1 MKPDILWLQDTGVL
15 KKIEGDYLK
24 VPNPRP
30 LPKLKINQSL
40 SISQLAA
47 SFILEVSGI
56 IISIL
61 IFTVEL
67 LQRKN
72 YKANGTRNQE
82 SWIAPTREITPNGNK
97 PWTMYVN
104 IIE

>member
-15 KKIEGDYLK
+15 KKTEGDYLK

-47 SFILEVSGI
+47 SFILVVSGI

-61 IFTVEL
+61 VFTMEL
-67 LQRKN
+67 LQRKKS
-72 YKANGTRNQE
+72 KANGTEHQVTLVA
-82 SWIAPTREITPNGNK
+82 STRLLSLEIS
-97 PWTMYVN
+97 
-104 IIE
+104 EER